1 MQLEPFH
8 LERYFAR
15 HEFSAP
21 YLLSPSD
28 CETWTLQDLLAL
40 ADDEGRALWEGLA
53 LGYTDSQGHP
63 RLLEE
68 ICGLYGEKVHALEVV
83 PVEGILLAML
93 ALLEPGDE
101 VVATAPAYQALHEVA
116 RARGCR
122 VTQWR
127 PRPGW
132 IFDVDEGLGLMT
144 GRTRML
150 VVNFPHN
157 PTGALPARDEFTR
170 LLHGADRRGV
180 RVFSDEMYR
189 WSEYDPADRL
199 PSACEVL
206 PGALALGGLSKPFG
220 LPGLR
225 VGWIASQ
232 DAEVLAQIGRCKDY
246 TTICGSAPSEAL
258 ALIALK
264 AREHLLARNQAIL
277 EGNLALL
284 DEFVRA
290 HPEWLS
296 WTRPRA
302 GSVAFPRLQTRG
314 SLEDLAEDLVTR
326 HGVMMA
332 PGSLF
337 GYPGS
342 HFRVG
347 FGRRRFPQVL
357 ERFGEALQA
366 LL

>member
-28 CETWTLQDLLAL
+28 CEAWTLQELLAL
-40 ADDEGRALWEGLA
+40 ADDESRALWEGLA

-68 ICGLYGEKVHALEVV
+68 IRGLYDGGVHALEVV

-122 VTQWR
+122 VVPWR
-127 PRPGW
+127 PGPGW
-132 IFDVDEGLGLMT
+132 SFDVDQGLGLMT

-157 PTGALPARDEFTR
+157 PTGALPTRGEFTR

-189 WSEYDPADRL
+189 WSEYDPTDRL

-232 DAEVLAQIGRCKDY
+232 DPEVLAQIGRCKDY
-246 TTICGSAPSEAL
+246 TTICWSAPSEVL
-258 ALIALK
+258 ALMALK

-302 GSVAFPRLQTRG
+302 GSVAFPRLQTRA
-314 SLEDLAEDLVTR
+314 SVEELAEDLVTR

-337 GYPGS
+337 GYPGD